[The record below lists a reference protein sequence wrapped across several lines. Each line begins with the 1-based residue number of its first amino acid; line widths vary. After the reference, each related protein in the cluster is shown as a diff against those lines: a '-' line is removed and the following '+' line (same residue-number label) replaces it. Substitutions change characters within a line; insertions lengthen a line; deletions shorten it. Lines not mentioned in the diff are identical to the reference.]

1 MTDTEFLARRFE
13 EHRDHLRAVGF
24 RMLGSTAEA
33 DDAVQETWLRLSRSD
48 TDDVANLGGWLTT
61 VLSRVCLDML
71 RARSARH
78 EVPLEAPALPEP
90 GETSDSGPE
99 SEALLADSIG
109 VALLVVL
116 DTLAPAERLA
126 FVLHDLF
133 GMPFDD
139 VARIVDRSP
148 AATRQL
154 TSRARRRIQGGS
166 ADTADTRRRDRVVE
180 AFLAASREGRFED
193 LLDLLDP
200 DVVLRAD
207 AVAVT
212 TSGAAVAHGAPPL
225 AAEMHGA
232 LAVATTFSGRA
243 KGAQVVV
250 VDGVTGVAY
259 APGGRPRAV
268 YTFTIVGDRIVAVDA
283 VADPGTIA
291 DLDVVLGSGA

>member
-1 MTDTEFLARRFE
+1 MTDTEILTRRFE

-24 RMLGSTAEA
+24 RMLGSTSEA
-33 DDAVQETWLRLSRSD
+33 DDAVQETWLRLNRAGA
-48 TDDVANLGGWLTT
+48 DDVANLGGWLTT

-71 RARSARH
+71 RTRSSRD
-78 EVPLEAPALPEP
+78 EVPLESPALPEP
-90 GETSDSGPE
+90 RESTDAGPE

-139 VARIVDRSP
+139 VARIVGRSP

-154 TSRARRRIQGGS
+154 TSRARRRVQGGS
-166 ADTADTRRRDRVVE
+166 PDTADTRRRDRVVE

-207 AVAVT
+207 AIAVT

-225 AAEMHGA
+225 TAEMHGA

-243 KGAQVVV
+243 KGAQVVT
-250 VDGVTGVAY
+250 VDGIRGVAY

-268 YTFTIVGDRIVAVDA
+268 FSFTIVGDRIVAVDA
-283 VADPGTIA
+283 VADPDTIA
-291 DLDVVLGSGA
+291 DLDVVLDSGA

>member
-1 MTDTEFLARRFE
+1 MTDTEILTRRFE

-24 RMLGSTAEA
+24 RMLGSTSEA
-33 DDAVQETWLRLSRSD
+33 DDAVQETWLRLNRAGA
-48 TDDVANLGGWLTT
+48 DDVANLGGWLTT

-71 RARSARH
+71 RTRSSRD
-78 EVPLEAPALPEP
+78 EVPLESPALPEP
-90 GETSDSGPE
+90 RESTDAGPE

-139 VARIVDRSP
+139 VARIVGRSP

-154 TSRARRRIQGGS
+154 TSRARRRVQGGS
-166 ADTADTRRRDRVVE
+166 PDTADTRRRDRVVE

-207 AVAVT
+207 AIAVT

-225 AAEMHGA
+225 TAEMHGA

-243 KGAQVVV
+243 KGAQVVT
-250 VDGVTGVAY
+250 VDGIRGVAY

-268 YTFTIVGDRIVAVDA
+268 FSFTIVGDRIVAVHA

-291 DLDVVLGSGA
+291 ALDVVLDSGA